1 MAKGIVPYPDRLEQA
16 VKAKG
21 ALAKDAKR
29 AGANAQA
36 GENEGRALA
45 SHHQGAGKNMEHE
58 LIRKSG
64 IDTLIKA
71 LKESGVHEAE
81 EQPHIDHEGGNRNDA
96 DNQYLDHP
104 DHPDQSG
111 THVVDEGGNEEHHED
126 QLELNFYSGSSIT
139 QVSGE
144 TDEQE

>member
-36 GENEGRALA
+36 GESEGRALA

-58 LIRKSG
+58 EHS
-64 IDTLIKA
+64 
-71 LKESGVHEAE
+71 SGVHEAE

-96 DNQYLDHP
+96 DNQYLDHL

-111 THVVDEGGNEEHHED
+111 THVVDEGGNEEHHDD